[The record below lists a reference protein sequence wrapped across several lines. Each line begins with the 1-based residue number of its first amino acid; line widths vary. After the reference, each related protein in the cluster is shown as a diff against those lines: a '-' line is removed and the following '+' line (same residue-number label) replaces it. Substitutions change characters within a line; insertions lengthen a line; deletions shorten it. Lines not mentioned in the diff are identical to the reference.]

1 LTLTDKLPILVRW
14 LYTRQRCL
22 RLARL
27 LVLLGR
33 VLAWYADRLAACVL
47 AVSKPLI
54 LILAAA
60 LVWPAEAW
68 ETNRWNTN
76 LSGNFNDPANW
87 EFGLVPT
94 SGDDAFFGRG
104 ASVAYAVNFPG
115 AAIGFPP
122 PVDTVGSLEVGSNDV
137 TVQRGLTGF
146 TGASFQ
152 TGSMVI
158 EGRIRRQP
166 QTAIPAAPIASR
178 IADVGSGTAAEAE
191 APAPPAT

>member
-1 LTLTDKLPILVRW
+1 
-14 LYTRQRCL
+14 
-22 RLARL
+22 
-27 LVLLGR
+27 
-33 VLAWYADRLAACVL
+33 
-47 AVSKPLI
+47 VSKPLI

-104 ASVAYAVNFPG
+104 TSVAYAVNFPG